1 MVGFASLTGPL
12 QEIKIMSKLHI
23 KQLTIGKNR
32 YRVELSLQEEGLAPM
47 AVTAKFKFELTEQD
61 QKDLRWYLE
70 DYLEFPFEPN
80 PKIAARVEQ
89 RMTAIGTELF
99 KAVFHA
105 DDDARDLWA
114 ELRRNLNKTRVE
126 IAVEDVQEAT
136 SIPWELLRDP
146 KTDMPLALQAP
157 VFVRT
162 HSKPA
167 LRAQLPRMAS
177 PEEPI
182 RILLVICRPGEGDDV
197 PFRSVASRL
206 VKGLS
211 KAAQEFFQLEV
222 LRPPTFGQLS
232 QVLRAARDAGKP
244 FHVVHFDGHGSYL
257 GLDAPIKT
265 SSVMF
270 GPNGLL
276 LSPKRDENKHGYLV
290 FENPAIQ
297 ENKQLVDGPALGQ
310 LLVETQVPVL
320 VLNACRSAH
329 AEVSSEASGPEA
341 AGDGHAKVRAFGSL
355 AQEVIDSGVA
365 GVVAM
370 RYNVYVVT
378 AREFVEQLYVALI
391 NGYSFGEA
399 VSLGRKYLRDNPLR
413 EVVTKPLPLQDW
425 LVPVV
430 YEAAEIKLFP
440 TPKPQQ
446 GLRIVLDNQ
455 PKDAIEDTLANLPPR
470 PDVGFIGRDETLL
483 ALDRGFDRDKMVLLH
498 AYAGSGKTTT
508 AVEFARWY
516 HQTGGVKGPVLF
528 SSFANYKPLSQ
539 VLGDFGQ
546 VFEATLEQYGVN
558 WSAIVDLAQRR
569 NVALQVLAQ
578 IPVLWIW
585 DNVEPVTGFPAGTAS
600 VWRVEEQQKLVDF
613 LRAAKETQAKFLL
626 TSRRDEQA
634 WLGNLPTRV
643 KVPAMP
649 YRERAQLA
657 KKLAEKYGQ
666 RAPDMGAWKPLLD
679 FSQGNPLTMTVLV
692 GQALR
697 DGLTNKEQI
706 SAFVKRLQAGEKAF
720 TDEKSELRNKSL
732 GASLSYGFDNA
743 FTEAERKQLAV
754 LHFFQGFVQV
764 GSLQQMGN
772 PENDWSFPELQD
784 LTRESGIKLLNRVT
798 EIGLLTEHGNG
809 FYSIHPALPWYF
821 KQLFESHYADK
832 KQAATRAFVEGMG
845 ELGDYYLHEYNQGNR
860 DVIDLLTAE
869 EANLLYARR
878 LAKTY
883 DWWLALL
890 KTMQGLHQL
899 YAHTGRRIEWAS
911 LVEEIVPNF
920 VDTATDKPLAGQE
933 EQGHIVNDYRVKL
946 LQENRQWAEA
956 ERLQKVRVEW
966 NRQRATPFLDNPSAG
981 EGHHQIQI
989 LAASLHQLGQIQREC
1004 QQADCVKAYEESLNL
1019 AEQIGEQAGAAI
1031 CAFNIGHAYQE
1042 ISSIRNLEQA
1052 THWYQ
1057 QSLELTSENDRQG
1070 RGRYLGQIGLVAYE
1084 RFKEALTANQ
1094 SEEILLQHVNEAI
1107 QYHHQALELLPENAV
1122 NDLAVIHNALG
1133 YIYRDVGDLE
1143 QAMYHY
1149 REAIRYMEM
1158 AGNFY
1163 NAGKSRFGVAVAL
1176 ANANRLPD
1184 ALEYARAALHNF
1196 QECHG
1201 AKELIQKTEMLIKLI
1216 EPALKN

>member
-1 MVGFASLTGPL
+1 
-12 QEIKIMSKLHI
+12 MSTLHI
-23 KQLTIGKNR
+23 KQSTIGKNR
-32 YRVELSLQEEGLAPM
+32 YRVELSLQEEGLAPIS
-47 AVTAKFKFELTEQD
+47 VSAKFKFELSEQD

-80 PKIAARVEQ
+80 PKVAARVEQ

-105 DDDARDLWA
+105 DDETRDLWA
-114 ELRRNLNKTRVE
+114 EFHRNLNKTRVE
-126 IAVEDVQEAT
+126 ISVEDVQEAT

-146 KTDMPLALQAP
+146 KRDTLLALHAP

-167 LRAQLPRMAS
+167 LRAPLPRMAS

-182 RILLVICRPGEGDDV
+182 RILLVICRPKEKVDV

-211 KAAQEFFQLEV
+211 KAAREFFQLEV

-257 GLDAPIKT
+257 GPDDSVPT

-290 FENPAIQ
+290 FENPAVK
-297 ENKQLVDGPALGQ
+297 ENTQLVDGPALGQ

-329 AEVSSEASGPEA
+329 AEVVDDAGASEPENSH
-341 AGDGHAKVRAFGSL
+341 GKVRAFGSL
-355 AQEVIDSGVA
+355 AQEVIDTGVA

-378 AREFVEQLYVALI
+378 AREFVEQLYAALI

-399 VSLGRKYLRDNPLR
+399 VSLGRKHLRDNPLR
-413 EVVTKPLPLQDW
+413 EVVTQPLPLQDW

-446 GLRIVLDNQ
+446 GLRIVLDKNATGESPTLQ
-455 PKDAIEDTLANLPPR
+455 RGDRGDLSFSSTLANLPPG

-528 SSFANYKPLSQ
+528 TRFETYKPLSQ

-546 VFEATLEQYGVN
+546 AFAPLLEQSGVN

-569 NVALQVLAQ
+569 SVALQVLQQ

-585 DNVEPVTGFPAGTAS
+585 DNVEPVTGFPTGSDSAWG
-600 VWRVEEQQKLVDF
+600 VDEQQELVDF
-613 LRAAKETQAKFLL
+613 LRAAKEKTQAKFLL

-657 KKLAEKYGQ
+657 KALAEKYNQ
-666 RAPDMGAWKPLLD
+666 RVLDMGAWKPLLD
-679 FSQGNPLTMTVLV
+679 FSQGNPLTITVLV

-706 SAFVKRLQAGEKAF
+706 LAFVEKLQAGEKAF
-720 TDEKSELRNKSL
+720 TDEESEGRSQSL

-743 FTEAERKQLAV
+743 FTEDERKQLAV
-754 LHFFQGFVQV
+754 LHFFQGFVEID
-764 GSLQQMGN
+764 GLRIMGN
-772 PENDWSFPELQD
+772 PKYGDWGLSEFQGFTNED
-784 LTRESGIKLLNRVT
+784 GIKLLNRAA

-821 KQLFESHYADK
+821 KQLFDSSFEK
-832 KQAATRAFVEGMG
+832 TQAATRAFVEAMG
-845 ELGDYYLHEYNQGNR
+845 ELGDYYHHEYGQGNR
-860 DVIDLLTAE
+860 DVIGLLTAE
-869 EANLLYARR
+869 EANLLYAHR

-883 DWWLALL
+883 GWWHSIISTL
-890 KTMQGLHQL
+890 QGLRHL
-899 YAHTGRRIEWAS
+899 YDHTGRRVEWAK
-911 LVEEIVPNF
+911 LVEEIVPDF
-920 VDTATDKPLAGQE
+920 VDTATDKPLVGRE
-933 EQGHIVNDYRVKL
+933 ELWTLVSGYRLHLFREK
-946 LQENRQWAEA
+946 RQWNKAEQ
-956 ERLQKVRVEW
+956 LSQVLVEQD
-966 NRQRATPFLDNPSAG
+966 RQNAAPFLDNPSVG
-981 EGHHQIQI
+981 KGRNVIRT
-989 LAASLHQLGQIQREC
+989 LAAALHGLGQIQREC
-1004 QQADCVKAYEESLNL
+1004 QQPDCVKAYEESLNL
-1019 AEQIGEQAGAAI
+1019 FEQIDDQAGAAA
-1031 CAFNIGHAYQE
+1031 CAFNLGNAYYT
-1042 ISSIRNLEQA
+1042 ISTLRNLEQA

-1057 QSLELTSENDRQG
+1057 RSLELASDNDRKV
-1070 RGRYLGQIGLVAYE
+1070 RGNCLAQLGLIAYE
-1084 RFKEALTANQ
+1084 RFDEARTASQ
-1094 SEEILLQHVNEAI
+1094 SKEILLQHINEAVKYY
-1107 QYHHQALELLPENAV
+1107 QDALELLPDNAV
-1122 NDLAVIHNALG
+1122 NDLAVIHNQFGL
-1133 YIYRDVGDLE
+1133 IYKNVGDLE
-1143 QAMYHY
+1143 QALSHY
-1149 REAIRYMEM
+1149 REAIRYYEM
-1158 AGNFY
+1158 AGNLY
-1163 NAGKSRFGVAVAL
+1163 DAGDVRFNFAIAL
-1176 ANANRLPD
+1176 AKANRLPD
-1184 ALEYARAALHNF
+1184 ALEYARAALRNF

-1201 AKELIQKTEMLIKLI
+1201 AEELIQKTEVWIWLI